1 MKIIGHP
8 DDARYPL
15 TYRAVVQA
23 AAREKVALE
32 INNSSLAPTASRKGA
47 HETLPEI
54 LKLCMEYRVP
64 VIAGSDA
71 HIYYDVG
78 NLEYAEE
85 MLVRCGFP
93 EELVIN
99 TDLKKLGLVL
109 NKNGCFSL

>member
-1 MKIIGHP
+1 
-8 DDARYPL
+8 
-15 TYRAVVQA
+15 
-23 AAREKVALE
+23 
-32 INNSSLAPTASRKGA
+32 
-47 HETLPEI
+47 
-54 LKLCMEYRVP
+54 MEYRVP